1 MTLSEWTASLLGAF
15 SRGRGGA
22 GLGQYGAA
30 MELTALAAACGA
42 LAWGVAASRRSAG
55 AAEFAEMRRLVRE
68 ACEAPAKGVLDAV
81 VDEMVEDMRASL
93 TKADGGRTRM
103 LPAFV
108 DALPDGAEEGTFYAL
123 DLGVWRLV
131 RVLSTHMQSCIPP
144 RVRPHPRV
152 RRHAQRQRARA
163 LVPHSHADDLR
174 AIACWRLRGCL
185 GGTNL
190 RCLAVTLGS
199 GASKI
204 ESVRHSECEIPPSAY
219 SGDSAS
225 DLFGFIAGALREFID
240 ADTAQGH
247 PRGKTLGFTFS
258 FPTEQTA
265 VNAGKLIEW
274 TKGFTTKV
282 RPYRRQSI

>member
-1 MTLSEWTASLLGAF
+1 MRCPRPQLAMTLSEWTAPLLGAF
-15 SRGRGGA
+15 SRGRGGT

-30 MELTALAAACGA
+30 VELTALAAACGA

-131 RVLSTHMQSCIPP
+131 RVLSTHLQSCIPP
-144 RVRPHPRV
+144 RVRPT
-152 RRHAQRQRARA
+152 HA
-163 LVPHSHADDLR
+163 
-174 AIACWRLRGCL
+174 
-185 GGTNL
+185 
-190 RCLAVTLGS
+190 
-199 GASKI
+199 GAG
-204 ESVRHSECEIPPSAY
+204 RPSA
-219 SGDSAS
+219 SERERWCRTHTLTTCARLHAGDCVA
-225 DLFGFIAGALREFID
+225 A
-240 ADTAQGH
+240 
-247 PRGKTLGFTFS
+247 
-258 FPTEQTA
+258 
-265 VNAGKLIEW
+265 
-274 TKGFTTKV
+274 
-282 RPYRRQSI
+282 